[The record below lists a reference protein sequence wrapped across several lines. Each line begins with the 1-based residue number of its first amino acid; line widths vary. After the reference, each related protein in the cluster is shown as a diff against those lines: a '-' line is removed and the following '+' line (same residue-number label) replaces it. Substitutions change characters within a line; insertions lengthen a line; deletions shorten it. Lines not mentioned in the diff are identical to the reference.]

1 MAVPLFLLIQVFHCY
16 KNGLNEIKHIRWK
29 KVLLNLV
36 CPYLIAEGLI
46 ISIMS
51 FTEQIPLTLCFTSCL
66 KNWGFGPG
74 EYYIWEYFQFLL
86 LCPIVGLLYKKLT
99 VRMACCIS
107 IAISIALELLINFVP
122 ITEHAY
128 KYLFF
133 RYYFLIY
140 LGYQW
145 SLNNVVLNR
154 KIILLSCISI
164 ISIIVFDYTDINL
177 SPFFYDSSWK
187 CFHWISY
194 FYTASVLIF
203 MIHFVHRRISIYLQ
217 RIIEQFGQDSWS
229 IFCVQIV
236 VYCFLSPDSFSFIN
250 SITLRGAIYF
260 FCGIIF
266 SIVPVMIVKKLS
278 LKVCKK

>member
-1 MAVPLFLLIQVFHCY
+1 
-16 KNGLNEIKHIRWK
+16 
-29 KVLLNLV
+29 
-36 CPYLIAEGLI
+36 
-46 ISIMS
+46 MS